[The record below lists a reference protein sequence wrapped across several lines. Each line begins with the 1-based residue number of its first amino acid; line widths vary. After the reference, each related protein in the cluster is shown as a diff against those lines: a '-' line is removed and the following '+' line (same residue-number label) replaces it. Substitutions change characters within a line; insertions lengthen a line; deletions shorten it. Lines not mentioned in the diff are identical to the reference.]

1 MSQLDELFDEIFGP
15 IGACFQNITNLSLRV
30 NFFFDNVKIASVM
43 ENLLYDSK
51 VKALVSVVDGC
62 GDKNEGSEHE
72 SYLKKQLLELQQ

>member
-1 MSQLDELFDEIFGP
+1 
-15 IGACFQNITNLSLRV
+15 
-30 NFFFDNVKIASVM
+30 M